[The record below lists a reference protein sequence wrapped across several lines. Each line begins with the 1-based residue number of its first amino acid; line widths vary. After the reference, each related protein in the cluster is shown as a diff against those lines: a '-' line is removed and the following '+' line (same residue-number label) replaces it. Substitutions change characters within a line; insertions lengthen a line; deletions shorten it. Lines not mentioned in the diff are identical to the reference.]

1 MRWRSFRWSHLSS
14 RRRCTRGCLQDIA
27 AKRLPARRPRS
38 NARVVKRK
46 MSNFKLKRAE
56 HYRPPTPHGTFAEA
70 VHVQPPPVLEFPR
83 RQHAAPDGACLK
95 LFQREPLLI

>member
-1 MRWRSFRWSHLSS
+1 MVAVEQQGALYARL
-14 RRRCTRGCLQDIA
+14 LQDIA

-70 VHVQPPPVLEFPR
+70 VQVQSPPVLELPPR
-83 RQHAAPDGACLK
+83 KTEYQGGACLE
-95 LFQREPLLI
+95 LRQREPVLI